1 MSAWTTVIFLVISG
15 FVLLIVE
22 ILFVPGTTV
31 VGILGLIATV
41 LGIYLSF
48 DYFGSEVGWWFTLG
62 SALFFCMAI
71 YISFRNKTWEKLA
84 LKDTNE
90 GKVNEG
96 LTDSL
101 TVGDK
106 GVAISTLKPIGKAEL
121 NDKEYEVRTTGA
133 YVDAGTTVQIT
144 KIEKNNIIV
153 EPIN

>member
-1 MSAWTTVIFLVISG
+1 MSAWTTVIFLVITG

-22 ILFVPGTTV
+22 VLFVPGTTV
-31 VGILGLIATV
+31 VGVLGLIATI

-62 SALFFCMAI
+62 SAVFFGLAT
-71 YISFRNKTWEKLA
+71 YYSFRNKTWEKLA
-84 LKDTNE
+84 LKDTNV

-106 GVAISTLKPIGKAEL
+106 GLAISTLKPIGKAEFD
-121 NDKEYEVRTTGA
+121 NREYEVRTTGA
-133 YVDAGTTVQIT
+133 YVDSGTAVQII
-144 KIEKNNIIV
+144 KIEKNNILV
-153 EPIN
+153 ELIN

>member
-31 VGILGLIATV
+31 VGILGLLATV

-62 SALFFCMAI
+62 STLFFVLAI
-71 YISFRNKTWEKLA
+71 YYSFRNKTWEKLA
-84 LKDTNE
+84 LKDTND

-101 TVGDK
+101 SVGDK

-121 NDKEYEVRTTGA
+121 NNKEYEVRTYGD
-133 YVDAGTTVQIT
+133 YVDSGTSIQII
-144 KIEKNNIIV
+144 KIDKNNIIV